1 MRAGFSPCHP
11 AVNFLYFALVIGF
24 SMVLT
29 HPACLMISLCGAAA
43 CLIAQRGWRG
53 AAGTLWYV
61 LPVVLLA
68 TVVNPAFSHRGA
80 TVLAYLPS
88 GNPLTLESIAY
99 GVGAGVMLAAVLLWF
114 SCFSQVMTTDQ
125 LVYLFGRII
134 PALALVL
141 SMTLRF
147 VPRFTRQLRK
157 VSQAQ
162 QSLGQDGE
170 ENGRWGKVR
179 RAVTA
184 LSVVVTWALE
194 NAVDTAD
201 SMRAR
206 GYGLP
211 GRTAFSIY
219 RMERRDVWALLWLVL
234 CGLTLLIGSVLGG
247 LSWRYYPTLQGGGTP
262 ALTAILLLTELAL
275 CLLPA
280 ILHWKE
286 ERTWRRSRS
295 AN

>member
-1 MRAGFSPCHP
+1 M
-11 AVNFLYFALVIGF
+11 
-24 SMVLT
+24 
-29 HPACLMISLCGAAA
+29 
-43 CLIAQRGWRG
+43 
-53 AAGTLWYV
+53 
-61 LPVVLLA
+61 VLLA
-68 TVVNPAFSHRGA
+68 TAVNPAFSHRGA

-99 GVGAGVMLAAVLLWF
+99 GVGAGAMLAAVLLWF

-219 RMERRDVWALLWLVL
+219 PMERRDVRALLWLAL
-234 CGLTLLIGSVLGG
+234 CGLTLLIGSVMGG
-247 LSWRYYPTLQGGGTP
+247 LSWRYYPTLQGGRTP
-262 ALTAILLLTELAL
+262 ALTAILLLTELVL

-286 ERTWRRSRS
+286 ERAWRRSRS

>member
-11 AVNFLYFALVIGF
+11 AVSFLYFALVIGF

-68 TVVNPAFSHRGA
+68 VVVNPAFSHRGA

-99 GVGAGVMLAAVLLWF
+99 GFSAGAMLGAVLLWF
-114 SCFSQVMTTDQ
+114 ACFSQVVTTDQ
-125 LVYLFGRII
+125 LVYLFGRAI

-147 VPRFTRQLRK
+147 VPRFARQLRK

-162 QSLGQDGE
+162 QSLEREGE
-170 ENGRWGKVR
+170 RGGRWRKVR
-179 RAVTA
+179 QAVTA
-184 LSVVVTWALE
+184 LSIVVTWSLE

-219 RMERRDVWALLWLVL
+219 RMERRDRWALLWLAL
-234 CGLTLLIGSVLGG
+234 CGLALLAGSLTGG
-247 LSWRYYPTLQGGGTP
+247 LYWRCYPTLQGGRTP
-262 ALTAILLLTELAL
+262 ILTAVLLLTELAL
-275 CLLPA
+275 CLTPV
-280 ILHWKE
+280 ILNWRE
-286 ERTWRRSRS
+286 ERAWRRSS
-295 AN
+295 SEI

>member
-11 AVNFLYFALVIGF
+11 AVSFLYFALVIGF

-99 GVGAGVMLAAVLLWF
+99 GVGAGAMLAAVLLWF

-170 ENGRWGKVR
+170 GNGRWGKVR

-194 NAVDTAD
+194 NAVATAD

-211 GRTAFSIY
+211 GRPAFSI
-219 RMERRDVWALLWLVL
+219 
-234 CGLTLLIGSVLGG
+234 
-247 LSWRYYPTLQGGGTP
+247 
-262 ALTAILLLTELAL
+262 
-275 CLLPA
+275 
-280 ILHWKE
+280 
-286 ERTWRRSRS
+286 
-295 AN
+295 